1 MNILHLYHGSSD
13 IITKPLFG
21 LGKPYNDYGKG
32 FYCTEHIELA
42 KEWACTDGKDGYV
55 NKYELSMDDLK
66 VFRLSDSQY
75 NILHWLALLV
85 TYRKLRLATPMM
97 KKSVE
102 WLKENFLLDI
112 TQFDI
117 IVGYRADDSY
127 FSFARAFLNN
137 EISIKQLNYAM
148 RLGKLGEQ
156 VVLKSQQSFNKIKY
170 ISYETV
176 DSSIYFGKRKK
187 RDEDARTSYYREIE
201 AEDIEGL
208 FIRDI
213 IREGVKADDSRLR

>member
-1 MNILHLYHGSSD
+1 MSKLHLYHGSSD

-21 LGKPYNDYGKG
+21 LGKSYNDYGKG

-55 NKYELSMDDLK
+55 NKYELPMDGLNALC
-66 VFRLSDSQY
+66 LSDSQY

-85 TYRKLRLATPMM
+85 TYRKLRLSTPMM

-117 IVGYRADDSY
+117 IIGYRADDSY

-137 EISIKQLNYAM
+137 EISLKQLNYAM
-148 RLGKLGEQ
+148 KLGKLGEQ
-156 VVLKSQQSFNKIKY
+156 VVLKSQRSFNQIKY
-170 ISYETV
+170 ISFETV

-187 RDEDARTSYYREIE
+187 RDEDARASYYKELE
-201 AEDIEGL
+201 KEDIDGL

-213 IREGVKADDSRLR
+213 IREEVKADELRLR

>member
-66 VFRLSDSQY
+66 VLRLSDSQY

-127 FSFARAFLNN
+127 FSFARAFFNN
-137 EISIKQLNYAM
+137 EISIKQLNHAM

-201 AEDIEGL
+201 EDIEGL

>member
-1 MNILHLYHGSSD
+1 MNKLHLYHGSSD

-55 NKYELSMDDLK
+55 NKYELSMDDLM
-66 VFRLSDSQY
+66 VLCLSDSQY

-117 IVGYRADDSY
+117 IIGYRADDSY

-156 VVLKSQQSFNKIKY
+156 VVLKSQQSFDQIKY

-187 RDEDARTSYYREIE
+187 RDEDARTSYYKELE
-201 AEDIEGL
+201 TEDIDGL

-213 IREGVKADDSRLR
+213 IREGVKADDLRLR

>member
-21 LGKPYNDYGKG
+21 LGKSYNDYGKG

-102 WLKENFLLDI
+102 WLKENFLIDI

-156 VVLKSQQSFNKIKY
+156 VVLKSQQSFNEIKY

-187 RDEDARTSYYREIE
+187 RDEDARASYYRELE

>member
-66 VFRLSDSQY
+66 VLRLSDSQY

-102 WLKENFLLDI
+102 WLKENFLIDI
-112 TQFDI
+112 TKFDI

-127 FSFARAFLNN
+127 FSFARAFFNN

-187 RDEDARTSYYREIE
+187 RDEDARSSYYREIE